1 MPLIHGVPTT
11 SPVSMGTT
19 PVMLSRPSQDHP
31 LPVEGPLM
39 LYICPAG
46 QYPHPI
52 SKSVNTVKTGDLTA
66 TKMKNYISVHIISSA
81 QVHVPKGVA
90 TPQYTETLL
99 HQLRLG

>member
-1 MPLIHGVPTT
+1 
-11 SPVSMGTT
+11 
-19 PVMLSRPSQDHP
+19 MLSRLSQDHP

-52 SKSVNTVKTGDLTA
+52 SKSVNTVKLGTSV
-66 TKMKNYISVHIISSA
+66 TKMKNNISVRISSA

-90 TPQYTETLL
+90 TPQYAETSPPA
-99 HQLRLG
+99 QTWLRGSAAPNVRTARV